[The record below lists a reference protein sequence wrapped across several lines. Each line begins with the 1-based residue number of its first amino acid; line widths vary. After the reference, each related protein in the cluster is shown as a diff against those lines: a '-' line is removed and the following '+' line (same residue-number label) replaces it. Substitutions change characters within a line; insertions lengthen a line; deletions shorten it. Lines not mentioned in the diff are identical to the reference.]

1 MYRWCW
7 DKGVLGFV
15 IWTGTCWSCIDE
27 QVCCLNEQVFLHLL
41 KLYLTEP
48 DYDWLG
54 VSAPRV
60 TSSTVIVFPDLSAAV
75 HLLSH
80 HSSHFDMIKASV
92 SRPSVEGGPPVPQVG
107 ERTFE
112 WCLRRG
118 TSSKTI
124 NVLVRPCFSPAI
136 VQESW
141 ISVLKFIE
149 ICWVIITSLWTL
161 VSHSASDHLVKPL
174 ELRGMGCFSFC
185 WLL

>member
-1 MYRWCW
+1 M
-7 DKGVLGFV
+7 LGQGCFRF
-15 IWTGTCWSCIDE
+15 CYM
-27 QVCCLNEQVFLHLL
+27 NRHLL
-41 KLYLTEP
+41 KLYRWAGVLSKWTGVPAPTEALP
-48 DYDWLG
+48 DWTGLWLAWG
-54 VSAPRV
+54 ECP
-60 TSSTVIVFPDLSAAV
+60 
-75 HLLSH
+75 
-80 HSSHFDMIKASV
+80 SSHQFHCHRLSRSERCSPSAQPSLVAFRHDQGKCLSSV
-92 SRPSVEGGPPVPQVG
+92 CRRWPPVPQVG